1 MKKTQRLLATAMT
14 PLLILQ
20 CLLTPLSVWADT
32 LQVQP
37 EATDYSDGA
46 ASSSKDEDPVLNNE
60 QQGVEVEQS
69 TVSDDDSPSSVSSES
84 TSDATDSAK
93 PENDVSTAFGSVSYQ
108 THVQDIGWQTP
119 VSNGMTAG
127 TTGRAKRVEA
137 LKINLL
143 ARDGSPFENDSISVQ
158 THVSGI
164 GWDAQPVGNGQ
175 VSGTVGQ
182 SRAIEAIKLTL
193 SSNLSDTYDIWY
205 RVHSANVGWL
215 GWTSNGEPAGTQGYA
230 YPIEAIQIKVILKN
244 AQDAPVRG
252 DAFKD
257 HAQEPPTVSYRSHVS
272 NVGWTSAVTN
282 GNTSGFVNP
291 RNAIEALSPGVTWYG
306 HGGSISSRAHVSG
319 IGWQNWSSGTIGT
332 TGQSR
337 SIEAVQFRLNG
348 EISDVYDI
356 WYRVYASELGGWLG
370 WASNGTPAG
379 STAKGAAVQGIQIL
393 LVEKGGSAPGDT
405 ATHFIGATDI
415 LSGSS
420 LCLNGKSLG
429 SLRGKSILLGSESG
443 SSEPLTSLSIS
454 FENQEISGSIGYSG
468 CFEFGGWSDVVS
480 DGAALNSKNDG
491 RALKAVRLTLTGDL
505 SSAYDVW
512 YRCFDSK
519 KGWLGWTCNGAD
531 AGATISGSFLTAV
544 EVRIVSKGSN
554 APGLTDSAF
563 VSDTSTDSPHVVYQA
578 HSANRGWSPS
588 VLDGQNAG
596 TTGKSLSLQ
605 ALNVSLSGVDDD
617 SLIEARAHVANI
629 GWQEWRSAGYVGT
642 VGQGLAIQ
650 ALELRLNGSLANQ
663 YDIYYRVH
671 SAGYGWLGWAKNGD
685 SAGTTGLN
693 IQIEAVQI
701 KLIAKDG
708 NPGASSAPAFISAP
722 TLTLQAHVA
731 TLGWMNPVGNGGV
744 AGTTGR
750 SLAIEALKLN
760 VSSSASG
767 GIEYSAHVQD
777 VGWQSWASNGDIAG
791 TVGRAKRIEA
801 IKIRLTGDLSN
812 YFDVWYR
819 AYCQDFGWLDW
830 TSNGQPAG
838 TSKIGY
844 RIESVQVTIV
854 PKGAGAP
861 GSTGR
866 PYTDQ
871 PLLPADMMAMFNR
884 ANRYSSNTNWL
895 IMVDR
900 QACRLGVFR
909 GQRGSWSY
917 AQYWTCSTGAP
928 STPTPTG
935 EYSVTGKGYSFGHG
949 YTCYY
954 YTQFYGDYLFHSIP
968 YYQGTF
974 NPMDS
979 RMGMHIS
986 QGCVRLPIDRAK
998 WIWDNVPLATKVV
1011 IY

>member
-46 ASSSKDEDPVLNNE
+46 ASSSKDEGPVLNYE
-60 QQGVEVEQS
+60 QQGADVEQP
-69 TVSDDDSPSSVSSES
+69 TVSDDDSSSSVSSES
-84 TSDATDSAK
+84 TSNATDSAK
-93 PENDVSTAFGSVSYQ
+93 PENDVSTVFGSVSYQ
-108 THVQDIGWQTP
+108 THVQDIGWQAP

-143 ARDGSPFENDSISVQ
+143 SQDGSPLGNDSISVQ
-158 THVSGI
+158 SHISGI
-164 GWDAQPVGNGQ
+164 GWELQPVGNGQ
-175 VSGTVGQ
+175 ASGTVGQ
-182 SRAIEAIKLTL
+182 SRAIEAIRL
-193 SSNLSDTYDIWY
+193 SLLGSLSDSYDIWY

-215 GWTSNGEPAGTQGYA
+215 GWASNGEPAGTQGYA
-230 YPIEAIQIKVILKN
+230 YQIEAIQIKVLPKN
-244 AQDAPVRG
+244 AQDAPARG

-257 HAQEPPTVSYRSHVS
+257 HSQEPPTVSYRSHVS
-272 NVGWTSAVTN
+272 NVGWMGAVAD
-282 GNTSGFVNP
+282 GKTSGAIDS
-291 RNAIEALSPGVTWYG
+291 RNAIEALSLGVNWYG
-306 HGGSISSRAHVSG
+306 RGGSISSRAHVSG
-319 IGWQNWSSGTIGT
+319 IGWQGWSSGVIGT

-337 SIEAVQFRLNG
+337 SIEAVQFKLNG
-348 EISDVYDI
+348 EISATYGI
-356 WYRVYASELGGWLG
+356 WYRVYASKLGGWLG
-370 WASNGTPAG
+370 WTSNGSPAG
-379 STAKGAAVQGIQIL
+379 SVGKGAAIQGVQIL
-393 LVEKGGSAPGDT
+393 LVEKSGPAPGDT
-405 ATHFIGATDI
+405 LNYFIGATDV
-415 LSGSS
+415 LNGSS
-420 LCLNGKSLG
+420 LGLNGKSLG
-429 SLRGKSILLGSESG
+429 SEQGKSILFGSENG
-443 SSEPLTSLSIS
+443 SEPLTSLSIS
-454 FENQEISGSIGYSG
+454 FDNQETLGSIGYSG
-468 CFEFGGWSDVVS
+468 CYEFGGWGDVVS
-480 DGAALNSKNDG
+480 DGVALNSKNNG
-491 RALKAVRLTLTGDL
+491 RVLKAVRLTLTGDL
-505 SSAYDVW
+505 SNAYDVW

-531 AGATISGSFLTAV
+531 AGATVSGSFLTAV
-544 EVRIVSKGSN
+544 EVQIVSKGGS
-554 APGLTDSAF
+554 APGVTDGEF
-563 VSDTSTDSPHVVYQA
+563 VSDTSADHPHVVYQA

-588 VLDGQNAG
+588 VLDGQDAG
-596 TTGKSLSLQ
+596 TTGQSLSLQ

-617 SLIEARAHVANI
+617 SQIEARAHVANI
-629 GWQEWRSAGYVGT
+629 GWQEWQSAGYVGT

-701 KLIAKDG
+701 KLVAKARD
-708 NPGASSAPAFISAP
+708 PGASSVPAFISVPA
-722 TLTLQAHVA
+722 LTLQAHVA

-760 VSSSASG
+760 ISSSVSG
-767 GIEYSAHVQD
+767 GMEYSAHVQD

-838 TSKIGY
+838 TSRIGC
-844 RIESVQVTIV
+844 RVESVQVKIV

-861 GSTGR
+861 GATGR
-866 PYTDQ
+866 PFTDQ
-871 PLLPADMMAMFNR
+871 PLLPADMMAMLNL
-884 ANRYSSNTNWL
+884 ANRYSSNTSWL
-895 IMVDR
+895 IAVDR
-900 QACRLGVFR
+900 QTCRLGVLR

-979 RMGMHIS
+979 RIGMHIS